1 MTTLEFQPHQLTPEQ
16 VFRFLP
22 HGNSNPSSR
31 QRLLATIDS
40 VQTEFKTRRIMARLG
55 LFRCK
60 ATDSELIFPEEH
72 YTIDC
77 DTYYLRGATL
87 AAMLVTTVQPELDS
101 FCTDM
106 YKQGRYIEALV
117 VDTIGTAQLNA
128 VICRIRNR
136 LSRHLKGLKVGY
148 TLSPGAN
155 KLPIETQN
163 IIFDALRPAE
173 TIGVKLTPSLQMAPL
188 KSISA
193 LIPFGVGLNCSAST
207 ANSCEICEYRHKCY
221 ASTCS

>member
-1 MTTLEFQPHQLTPEQ
+1 MITLEFQPRQLTSEQ

-31 QRLLATIDS
+31 QRLLTTIDS
-40 VQTEFKTRRIMARLG
+40 VQTQFKSYRIMARLG

-60 ATDSELIFPEEH
+60 VTDSQLIFPEEH
-72 YTIDC
+72 YKISC
-77 DTYYLRGATL
+77 DTHYLRGAGL
-87 AAMLVTTVQPELDS
+87 VALLVTTVQPALDS
-101 FCTDM
+101 LCTDM

-117 VDTIGTAQLNA
+117 VDTVGTAQLNT

-136 LSRHLKGLKVGY
+136 LSRHLKGLTVGY
-148 TLSPGAN
+148 TLSPGAH

-163 IIFDALRPAE
+163 IIFDALRPAQ
-173 TIGVKLTPSLQMAPL
+173 TIGVKLTPSLQMVPL

-207 ANSCEICEYRHKCY
+207 ASSCEICEYRHRCY
-221 ASTCS
+221 ARTGS